1 MFNLIRLVFAL
12 ILIVLITPQTDKE
25 NIVLRKFHES
35 GFFMN
40 YNEAKKF
47 LNRITWLSI
56 GFFLIITLI

>member
-12 ILIVLITPQTDKE
+12 LLIVLITPQTDKE

-40 YNEAKKF
+40 YNEAKHF
-47 LNRITWLSI
+47 LNRITWISI